1 MSAPLGIIP
10 DALEESVA
18 SARSF
23 RRQLLVNR
31 ICLVLTLASIV
42 FSVVSQVRQHI
53 VSVQGVG
60 LIWPLAGLFFASIK
74 LLLVP
79 AMRAAITSKEGSLS
93 YVLSCKDVR
102 YTRII
107 CGLLVL
113 TNVAL
118 LSSLLYHGVPVLHWT
133 LYTVIPVWLGTAI
146 WWFRHRKDAVE
157 DKLLVIGVGVNIIP
171 TYVQAVAYVFLGS
184 GGMPWVNMI
193 VLLVMALGMYF
204 VARPQEVRGL
214 RRAAFKEA
222 AQRHPLFRLTRYDL
236 FAQLVMG
243 VCCFA
248 ARFVLP
254 LGWWQEPWNWALSH
268 LPYI

>member
-1 MSAPLGIIP
+1 MGLIP
-10 DALEESVA
+10 DALEESAA
-18 SARSF
+18 SSRSF
-23 RRQLLVNR
+23 RRQLLINR
-31 ICLVLTLASIV
+31 ICLVLTLASIL

-53 VSVQGVG
+53 ISVQGVG

-79 AMRAAITSKEGSLS
+79 AMRAGITAKVGSFA
-93 YVLSCKDVR
+93 YILSCKDVR
-102 YTRII
+102 YTRVI

-113 TNVAL
+113 TNTVL
-118 LSSLLYHGVPVLHWT
+118 LGSLLYHGVPVLHWT
-133 LYTVIPVWLGTAI
+133 LYAVIPVWIGTAV
-146 WWFRHRKDAVE
+146 WWFYHRKDSVE

-204 VARPQEVRGL
+204 VARPQEVKGL
-214 RRAAFKEA
+214 RGAAFKEA
-222 AQRHPLFRLTRYDL
+222 SRRHPLFRLTRYDL

-243 VCCFA
+243 ACCFA
-248 ARFVLP
+248 ARFLLP
-254 LGWWQEPWNWALSH
+254 LGWWHESLNWVLFH
-268 LPYI
+268 GLHMY